1 MNSFTGRAMNSQI
14 YCASKSLHHF
24 HCFSALYDSIG
35 YGIGTFVND
44 SCVLLC
50 RANIQ
55 KQRIQH
61 AKKVIPG
68 IGCIIKAYFQR
79 GLTIIIIM
87 KKKTVTQISIIYPTQ
102 SENSCCVYGFVFLKK
117 TFSTKLKNHFMY
129 KSISNQS

>member
-1 MNSFTGRAMNSQI
+1 MNSFAGRAMNSQI

-35 YGIGTFVND
+35 CGIGTFVND

-50 RANIQ
+50 RANQ
-55 KQRIQH
+55 KQKLQYD
-61 AKKVIPG
+61 KKVIPG

-79 GLTIIIIM
+79 GLTIIKIM
-87 KKKTVTQISIIYPTQ
+87 KKKQLLRFRSFIQHRVKTAA
-102 SENSCCVYGFVFLKK
+102 VFLALCFLKI